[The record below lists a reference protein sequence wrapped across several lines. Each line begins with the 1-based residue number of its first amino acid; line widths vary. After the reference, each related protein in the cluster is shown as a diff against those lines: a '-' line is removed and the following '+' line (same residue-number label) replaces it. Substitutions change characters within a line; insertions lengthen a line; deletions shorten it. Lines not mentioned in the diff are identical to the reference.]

1 MSFYSSIL
9 FQSLSILFFDASVS
23 EIRFLNF
30 LFGWLVISLLRNI
43 SDFVFF
49 FCFLQHSWIHMITF
63 ISLIGS
69 KGFCVESFGFSVY
82 KIMLSM
88 NTACFTSSFMIWI
101 CSIIILAKTSI
112 IVLNRSG
119 NNGYRLS
126 CSRF

>member
-1 MSFYSSIL
+1 MRFVSLTSSL
-9 FQSLSILFFDASVS
+9 DGLL
-23 EIRFLNF
+23 
-30 LFGWLVISLLRNI
+30 LVCRNI

-63 ISLIGS
+63 ISLIDP
-69 KGFCVESFGFSVY
+69 KGFYVESFGFSVY

-119 NNGYRLS
+119 NNGYPCLALDFKSKHFRIFQ
-126 CSRF
+126 C